1 MAIVGSKPVI
11 AIDQDPLGIQGRN
24 VSTAA
29 GGSAGKEVW
38 SKPLKGGA
46 VAVLLMNA
54 APGKK
59 GKGPALSISCTTEQV
74 GLKKGATVTVHDV
87 WGEKSLGTTT
97 GSYTAKGI
105 AYHDHVLI
113 TMTPSSTQA
122 GIISVPKYSQ
132 AESLV

>member
-1 MAIVGSKPVI
+1 MKGMTKEQFMAIVGSKPVI

-59 GKGPALSISCTTEQV
+59 GKGPALSIS
-74 GLKKGATVTVHDV
+74 LKPG
-87 WGEKSLGTTT
+87 
-97 GSYTAKGI
+97 
-105 AYHDHVLI
+105 
-113 TMTPSSTQA
+113 
-122 GIISVPKYSQ
+122 VPAAMLS
-132 AESLV
+132 